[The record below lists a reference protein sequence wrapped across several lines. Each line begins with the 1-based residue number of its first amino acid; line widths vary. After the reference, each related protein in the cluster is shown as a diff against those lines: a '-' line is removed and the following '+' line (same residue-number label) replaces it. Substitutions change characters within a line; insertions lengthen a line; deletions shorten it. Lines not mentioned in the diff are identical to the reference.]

1 MSVPGPGSFRST
13 GVPWGQYDWRG
24 GGFMADIAGRAF
36 QNVSSLYLTGR
47 TWDSAIE
54 PEPEAIETALIV
66 DVEPFPD
73 DPHGTIVLR
82 P

>member
-1 MSVPGPGSFRST
+1 
-13 GVPWGQYDWRG
+13 
-24 GGFMADIAGRAF
+24 MADIAGRAF

-66 DVEPFPD
+66 DIEPFPD